1 MGRDIR
7 EKTPRESSSEGMVPA
22 PIIIKLPVGTKKLTA
37 ENMKQISN
45 LHVPASPQVQTQVQ
59 QHIHQHHQI
68 PIIKLEDLETL
79 QTLEHR
85 DQEYDNRI
93 AERTPIDELRAGK
106 HSLPIWAEGLF
117 DQTTPGQPRRRRK
130 LTHLTAGEKILRRKL
145 KNRVAAQNA
154 RDKKKTAYEDLRA
167 DDEELRAMMEELRRS
182 QQEQRSQISEL
193 MRENKELK
201 LRLGDG
207 DSAIGSSSN
216 SMCSGS
222 SPEVPVR

>member
-1 MGRDIR
+1 MGTHPIF
-7 EKTPRESSSEGMVPA
+7 ESDFDCLTEAMVPA

-45 LHVPASPQVQTQVQ
+45 LQVPAQQQQVQ
-59 QHIHQHHQI
+59 QHHQI
-68 PIIKLEDLETL
+68 PVIKLEDLETL
-79 QTLEHR
+79 QTLDHR

-106 HSLPIWAEGLF
+106 HILPIWADGLF
-117 DQTTPGQPRRRRK
+117 DQTPPGQPRRRRK

-154 RDKKKTAYEDLRA
+154 RDKKKTAYEDLRS
-167 DDEELRAMMEELRRS
+167 D
-182 QQEQRSQISEL
+182 
-193 MRENKELK
+193 NKELK

-222 SPEVPVR
+222 SPEVR

>member
-1 MGRDIR
+1 MVV
-7 EKTPRESSSEGMVPA
+7 ESSHKSDPKDAMVPA

-45 LHVPASPQVQTQVQ
+45 LQVPAQQQQVQ
-59 QHIHQHHQI
+59 QHHQI

-79 QTLEHR
+79 QMLDR

-106 HSLPIWAEGLF
+106 HILPIWADGLF
-117 DQTTPGQPRRRRK
+117 DQTPPGQPRRRRK

-154 RDKKKTAYEDLRA
+154 RDKKKTAYEDLRS
-167 DDEELRAMMEELRRS
+167 DNEELRAMMEELRRT
-182 QQEQRSQISEL
+182 QQEQ
-193 MRENKELK
+193 M
-201 LRLGDG
+201 
-207 DSAIGSSSN
+207 
-216 SMCSGS
+216 
-222 SPEVPVR
+222 VRND

>member
-1 MGRDIR
+1 MVVNANSQKSDQ
-7 EKTPRESSSEGMVPA
+7 KEGMVPA

-45 LHVPASPQVQTQVQ
+45 LHVPAAHQVQQ
-59 QHIHQHHQI
+59 QHIHQNHQI

-154 RDKKKTAYEDLRA
+154 RDKKKTAYEDLRS
-167 DDEELRAMMEELRRS
+167 DNEELRAMMEELRRT
-182 QQEQRSQISEL
+182 QQEQMSQITEL

-216 SMCSGS
+216 SICSGS
-222 SPEVPVR
+222 SPEERVG